1 MTLAVAAAITA
12 AGIKHLGLEP
22 HRRRGRWPLKES
34 TKQLCDD
41 KRAAYHTWHALK
53 LQYEQ
58 QVLGG
63 MEGAQLEV
71 HLVAATMARERYID
85 LKKLSRR
92 AIDQDV
98 KEGMEAKATSRTTA
112 MTERLSA

>member
-1 MTLAVAAAITA
+1 MGSCRGGGFGWAGMISSIHEIEKGFLGQARDVTLAVAAAITA

-22 HRRRGRWPLKES
+22 RRRRGRWPLKES

-53 LQYEQ
+53 VQYEQ

-63 MEGAQLEV
+63 MEGA
-71 HLVAATMARERYID
+71 
-85 LKKLSRR
+85 
-92 AIDQDV
+92 
-98 KEGMEAKATSRTTA
+98 
-112 MTERLSA
+112 

>member
-1 MTLAVAAAITA
+1 M
-12 AGIKHLGLEP
+12 
-22 HRRRGRWPLKES
+22 PLKES

-53 LQYEQ
+53 LQYEYEQ

-85 LKKLSRR
+85 LKKLSKGGPLTR
-92 AIDQDV
+92 
-98 KEGMEAKATSRTTA
+98 M
-112 MTERLSA
+112 

>member
-1 MTLAVAAAITA
+1 M
-12 AGIKHLGLEP
+12 
-22 HRRRGRWPLKES
+22 ES
-34 TKQLCDD
+34 TEQLCDD

-71 HLVAATMARERYID
+71 HLVAATMARTGT
-85 LKKLSRR
+85 LH
-92 AIDQDV
+92 
-98 KEGMEAKATSRTTA
+98 
-112 MTERLSA
+112 